1 MHTISGGGGVFMAAI
16 VLMTTGVSAQEPVLI
31 GTPEMT
37 ALRELQQTRN
47 PLLAARRSAVD
58 AARIRNGGVQS
69 IGPIT
74 FFFELEEA
82 SVGEPGNHT
91 LRAGVEHEF
100 TARGQAAADRAR
112 TQSQLRVAQ
121 AELVSATVSNSIDL
135 EQHAIES
142 AVWDRIRAR
151 LIVEDSLLVRASATL
166 NARFAAGTARYVDVV
181 RMRTE
186 RLRVQ
191 AEAAR
196 ALARAEAARQHMAG
210 SVGTGANDLI
220 PAAIA
225 SIRDLPVPVLPA
237 VDEMS
242 RVSPALALADAQIAT
257 ARADLA
263 SARVANA
270 RRWSAGV
277 GLQRFDGV
285 DGYTLGPLLLGSVT
299 LPVPERSV
307 RQALVSAATR
317 DTLTVVGLRA
327 AILTRLGGDVSAAET
342 RFAAARQQFEAIDQ
356 RLLSAARE
364 ERESALIG
372 YAAGELSL
380 LELLDF
386 ERALARAEIQRLES
400 YLEMIDVWTG
410 LWRTAATGGHEE
422 TRS

>member
-327 AILTRLGGDVSAAET
+327 ALLTRLDGDVSAAET